1 MYVGQK
7 EGNGKQNKIK
17 LPLRFREAF
26 SNRAWEGFQNRLN
39 IIHPDLKCIKRGYKQ
54 H

>member
-7 EGNGKQNKIK
+7 EGNGKQNKIN

-26 SNRAWEGFQNRLN
+26 SNRAWEGLQNHTLYTL
-39 IIHPDLKCIKRGYKQ
+39 I
-54 H
+54 